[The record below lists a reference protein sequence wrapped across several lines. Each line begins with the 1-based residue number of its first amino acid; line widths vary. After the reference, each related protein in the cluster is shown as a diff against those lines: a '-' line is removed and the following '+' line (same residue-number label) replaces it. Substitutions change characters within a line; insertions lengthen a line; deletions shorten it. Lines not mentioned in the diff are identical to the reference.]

1 MSIASSVI
9 FPCKYSYSLSLFPAV
24 RHRCADCSQAQIR
37 SFLFIVCLWSSIVSP
52 TGDNHP
58 YFMMTV
64 ILA

>member
-9 FPCKYSYSLSLFPAV
+9 FPCIYSCGLSLFPAV

-37 SFLFIVCLWSSIVSP
+37 SFLFIVCLWLSIVLP
-52 TGDNHP
+52 TGDYHP